1 MSSTRVP
8 GRSRRVLVR
17 LIAGLVL
24 IVGGAVRLVTGHGQ
38 GFSYVA
44 LAAGFVL
51 VVVAGSAYRSSRRSG
66 RRPE

>member
-24 IVGGAVRLVTGHGQ
+24 IAGGAVRLVTGHGQ
-38 GFSYVA
+38 GFAYVA
-44 LAAGFVL
+44 LAAGIVL
-51 VVVAGSAYRSSRRSG
+51 VVVAGFAYRSSRRSG

>member
-1 MSSTRVP
+1 
-8 GRSRRVLVR
+8 VR